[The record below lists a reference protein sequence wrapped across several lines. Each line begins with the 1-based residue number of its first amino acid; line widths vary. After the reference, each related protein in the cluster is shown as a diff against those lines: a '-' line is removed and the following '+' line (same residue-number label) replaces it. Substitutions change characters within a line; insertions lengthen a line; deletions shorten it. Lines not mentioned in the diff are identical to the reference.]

1 MGFIDGT
8 HIQPEDEAPDLE
20 DWWTVQSMIV
30 SWILN
35 TIEPSLRST
44 VAYAETAHNLWED
57 IKERFSVV
65 NGPRIQQLR
74 SDLSRCKQEG
84 MVVATYFGKLK
95 VLWDELA
102 NSDKIPSCT
111 CGGCKCGIGAQLEK
125 RREEEKVHQLLMG
138 LDDASYGT
146 VRSNILAS
154 DPLPSLNRV
163 YAMLVQEERVRMMA
177 KSTEE
182 RGLVVGL
189 AMQANYKEKGR
200 GDMVEKLMTCSHCG
214 KNGHDMKGCFQLIG
228 YPEWWGDR
236 PKSEGKWKGR
246 GCQGMRNKGNPT
258 RANVAHASGS
268 NSQANNDDKK
278 LEMAGLTNEQ
288 WKVLVDMISKQ
299 KSNESEKMTG
309 KSIWDLWIIDSGASN
324 HMTGSLENL
333 SEKETI
339 QGCPVGLPDGER
351 VLACEQ
357 GTVTL
362 EEGLELKN
370 VLYVPK
376 LKCNLLSVPQ
386 LTDEENCV
394 VTFTDKLC
402 IIQDRTSRT
411 LIGAGERKDG
421 LYWYRGVRK
430 TQACHVKMENQLAL
444 WHQRLGHP
452 SFKIVQMLPDISGK
466 CTRDELNKVCEV
478 CEKSKQT
485 RDKFFLS
492 AHQALNIFYL
502 IHCDLWGPYKTP
514 SSCGASYFLTIV
526 DDCSRAVWIYLL
538 KEKTEVSVTLK
549 KNFTLVERQYNKC
562 VKMVR
567 SDNGTEFMCL
577 KHYFIQQGILHQT
590 SCVGTPQQNGRVER
604 KHRHILNVA
613 RSLRFQGNLPIKFWG
628 ECVLTAGYLIN
639 LTPSSILKGKT
650 PYEVIHGC
658 VPSYAHLRVFG
669 SLCYAHNQN
678 RQRDKFDSRSRKCV
692 FVGYPY
698 GQKGWKLFDL
708 ETETFFVSRDVHF
721 FENKFPY
728 FEAKKM
734 DTAPP
739 LQNPIIANSLE
750 TGTDPHFLHEVA
762 SSNLDE
768 CIVNQP
774 IASPIQAKED
784 ATLTDDFDHTIN
796 DSDPCIEAST
806 LPADPPPRPTET
818 APSVSSP
825 PLTAAVPLGRGHR
838 AKLPSV
844 RLRDFVAATTI
855 PSSPSVP
862 SPPSTE
868 SSGVSYPIHDFVNC
882 DSFSKHHQSFLASLH
897 TEQEPLFF
905 SQAVREPRWRDAMA
919 QEIHALELNDT
930 WKLTAL
936 PPGKKALG
944 CKWIYK
950 IKYNSD
956 GTIERFYLLLSLITA
971 SNNPRRIIPCLLSI
985 IMTYSWLC

>member
-1 MGFIDGT
+1 M
-8 HIQPEDEAPDLE
+8 QVW
-20 DWWTVQSMIV
+20 DWCSVGKTKGGGEGS
-30 SWILN
+30 
-35 TIEPSLRST
+35 ST
-44 VAYAETAHNLWED
+44 PY
-57 IKERFSVV
+57 
-65 NGPRIQQLR
+65 
-74 SDLSRCKQEG
+74 
-84 MVVATYFGKLK
+84 
-95 VLWDELA
+95 
-102 NSDKIPSCT
+102 
-111 CGGCKCGIGAQLEK
+111 
-125 RREEEKVHQLLMG
+125 G

-200 GDMVEKLMTCSHCG
+200 GDKVEKLMTCSHCG
-214 KNGHDMKGCFQLIG
+214 KNGHDIKGCFQLIG
-228 YPEWWGDR
+228 YPEWWGDK
-236 PKSEGKWKGR
+236 PKSEGKWNGKGR
-246 GCQGMRNKGNPT
+246 QGMRNKGNPT

-288 WKVLVDMISKQ
+288 LKVLVDMISKQ

-339 QGCPVGLPDGER
+339 QGCPVGLPDGE
-351 VLACEQ
+351 L
-357 GTVTL
+357 
-362 EEGLELKN
+362 
-370 VLYVPK
+370 
-376 LKCNLLSVPQ
+376 
-386 LTDEENCV
+386 
-394 VTFTDKLC
+394 
-402 IIQDRTSRT
+402 
-411 LIGAGERKDG
+411 
-421 LYWYRGVRK
+421 
-430 TQACHVKMENQLAL
+430 
-444 WHQRLGHP
+444 
-452 SFKIVQMLPDISGK
+452 
-466 CTRDELNKVCEV
+466 
-478 CEKSKQT
+478 
-485 RDKFFLS
+485 
-492 AHQALNIFYL
+492 
-502 IHCDLWGPYKTP
+502 
-514 SSCGASYFLTIV
+514 
-526 DDCSRAVWIYLL
+526 
-538 KEKTEVSVTLK
+538 
-549 KNFTLVERQYNKC
+549 
-562 VKMVR
+562 
-567 SDNGTEFMCL
+567 
-577 KHYFIQQGILHQT
+577 
-590 SCVGTPQQNGRVER
+590 
-604 KHRHILNVA
+604 
-613 RSLRFQGNLPIKFWG
+613 
-628 ECVLTAGYLIN
+628 
-639 LTPSSILKGKT
+639 
-650 PYEVIHGC
+650 
-658 VPSYAHLRVFG
+658 
-669 SLCYAHNQN
+669 
-678 RQRDKFDSRSRKCV
+678 
-692 FVGYPY
+692 
-698 GQKGWKLFDL
+698 
-708 ETETFFVSRDVHF
+708 
-721 FENKFPY
+721 
-728 FEAKKM
+728 
-734 DTAPP
+734 
-739 LQNPIIANSLE
+739 
-750 TGTDPHFLHEVA
+750 A

-774 IASPIQAKED
+774 IASPIPAKED

-905 SQAVREPRWRDAMA
+905 SQGVREPRWRDAMA

-930 WKLTAL
+930 WKLIAL

-956 GTIERFYLLLSLITA
+956 GTIERFKARLGIMVLP
-971 SNNPRRIIPCLLSI
+971 SNVLKA
-985 IMTYSWLC
+985 T

>member
-1 MGFIDGT
+1 
-8 HIQPEDEAPDLE
+8 
-20 DWWTVQSMIV
+20 
-30 SWILN
+30 
-35 TIEPSLRST
+35 
-44 VAYAETAHNLWED
+44 
-57 IKERFSVV
+57 
-65 NGPRIQQLR
+65 
-74 SDLSRCKQEG
+74 

-163 YAMLVQEERVRMMA
+163 YAMLVQEERLRMMA

-189 AMQANYKEKGR
+189 AMHANYKEKGR

-228 YPEWWGDR
+228 YPEWWGDK
-236 PKSEGKWKGR
+236 PKSEGKWNGR
-246 GCQGMRNKGNPT
+246 GRQGMRNKGNPT

-299 KSNESEKMTG
+299 KSNESEKMT
-309 KSIWDLWIIDSGASN
+309 
-324 HMTGSLENL
+324 
-333 SEKETI
+333 
-339 QGCPVGLPDGER
+339 
-351 VLACEQ
+351 
-357 GTVTL
+357 
-362 EEGLELKN
+362 
-370 VLYVPK
+370 
-376 LKCNLLSVPQ
+376 
-386 LTDEENCV
+386 
-394 VTFTDKLC
+394 
-402 IIQDRTSRT
+402 
-411 LIGAGERKDG
+411 
-421 LYWYRGVRK
+421 
-430 TQACHVKMENQLAL
+430 
-444 WHQRLGHP
+444 
-452 SFKIVQMLPDISGK
+452 
-466 CTRDELNKVCEV
+466 
-478 CEKSKQT
+478 
-485 RDKFFLS
+485 
-492 AHQALNIFYL
+492 
-502 IHCDLWGPYKTP
+502 
-514 SSCGASYFLTIV
+514 
-526 DDCSRAVWIYLL
+526 
-538 KEKTEVSVTLK
+538 
-549 KNFTLVERQYNKC
+549 
-562 VKMVR
+562 
-567 SDNGTEFMCL
+567 
-577 KHYFIQQGILHQT
+577 
-590 SCVGTPQQNGRVER
+590 
-604 KHRHILNVA
+604 
-613 RSLRFQGNLPIKFWG
+613 
-628 ECVLTAGYLIN
+628 
-639 LTPSSILKGKT
+639 
-650 PYEVIHGC
+650 
-658 VPSYAHLRVFG
+658 
-669 SLCYAHNQN
+669 
-678 RQRDKFDSRSRKCV
+678 
-692 FVGYPY
+692 
-698 GQKGWKLFDL
+698 
-708 ETETFFVSRDVHF
+708 
-721 FENKFPY
+721 
-728 FEAKKM
+728 
-734 DTAPP
+734 
-739 LQNPIIANSLE
+739 
-750 TGTDPHFLHEVA
+750 VA

-774 IASPIQAKED
+774 IASPIPAKED

-806 LPADPPPRPTET
+806 LPADPPSRPTET

-956 GTIERFYLLLSLITA
+956 GTIERFKARLLVVLVYVDDLVIAGNNGTAIQCFKGYLNQCFHMKDLGRLKYFLGVEVVRSPNGIFLCQRKYALDIITEVGLLGAKPATTPCEENHKLSSATGSFLSDPATYRRLVGRVSQCKSAKEMWDTLEVTHEGNNEVKRARNHTLIQEYEMFRMLKGETIAEVTAISESKDLTSLSMASLFGKLREHELEMNRLNVQESEDKNVKSIALKAVKHKGKQESNDDSDEENLSLLSRNCSLSQEQPFEPSLATSLALIV
-971 SNNPRRIIPCLLSI
+971 
-985 IMTYSWLC
+985 